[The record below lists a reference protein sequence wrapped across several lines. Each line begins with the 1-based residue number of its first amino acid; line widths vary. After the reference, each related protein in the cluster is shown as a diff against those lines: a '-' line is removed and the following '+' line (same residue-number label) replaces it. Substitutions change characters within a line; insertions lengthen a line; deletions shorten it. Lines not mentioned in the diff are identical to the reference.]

1 MTLCTINN
9 TTFPIKCKQ
18 DK

>member
-1 MTLCTINN
+1 MTLCTSNN
-9 TTFPIKCKQ
+9 TIFPIKCKQ

>member
-1 MTLCTINN
+1 MTLCAGNN